1 MDLALVVGLSVVV
14 QVAAAIIALRLVR
27 VTGKRLSW
35 IFIAA
40 AILFM
45 AVRRAISLAYLFVDK
60 PQPAPDL
67 AFEMVG
73 LAVSFLMLGGI
84 ALIRPLF
91 LSIRDSERTL
101 RRSEERYSR
110 ILGAAQEGIWVIE
123 AEGKTGY
130 LNEKMAAMLGYGVD
144 EIHGKAFDRFLEEGE
159 GARVGRLLD
168 SARNGEAGKSDVRF
182 RRKDGTDLWTI
193 ASMAPIF
200 SEEGRFEGVLGMFL
214 DITDRKRMEGERDK
228 LIGELR
234 QAMASVKTLKGL
246 LPICAS
252 CNQIRDEKGYWFP
265 IEVYVRMHSEA
276 TFTHGICPECAG
288 RLYPDLG
295 KGRA

>member
-1 MDLALVVGLSVVV
+1 MDLALVVGLSVAV
-14 QVAAAIIALRLVR
+14 QVAAAIVALRLVR

-45 AVRRAISLAYLFVDK
+45 AVRRAISLVYLFVDE

-67 AFEMVG
+67 AFELVG
-73 LAVSFLMLGGI
+73 LAVSFLMLAGI
-84 ALIRPLF
+84 VLIKPLF
-91 LSIRDSERTL
+91 LAIRDSERVL
-101 RRSEERYSR
+101 RRSEERYR
-110 ILGAAQEGIWVIE
+110 RVLGAAQEGVWVID

-130 LNEKMAAMLGYGVD
+130 LNEKMAAMLGYRVD
-144 EIHGKAFDRFLEEGE
+144 EIRGTAFDRFLDEEE
-159 GARVGRLLD
+159 GARVGWLFD
-168 SARNGEAGKSDVRF
+168 SARNGDAGKSDVRF
-182 RRKDGTDLWTI
+182 RRKDGTVLWTI
-193 ASMAPIF
+193 ASMTPVI
-200 SEEGRFEGVLGMFL
+200 SEEGGFEGVLGMFL
-214 DITDRKRMEGERDK
+214 DITDRKRVEGEREK
-228 LIGELR
+228 VIGELM

-265 IEVYVRMHSEA
+265 IEVYVKMHSEA

-288 RLYPDLG
+288 RPYPDLG